1 MEKRIPGITAAV
13 MLLVS
18 GSAGAQ
24 GFPAKPVRFITVAA
38 PGTDIITRIVAQEMQ
53 PQIGQQI
60 VVENRTGGS
69 GLVGAD
75 AGAKAPPDG
84 YSVLF
89 STSGTMITNNFVI
102 ANMPFDTFR
111 DLTSLSLISSAPSVL
126 LINQQVTP
134 VKNMKELVDLAKKR
148 PGELSFGSF
157 GIGSLP
163 NLVLS
168 WVAKNAGTKFI
179 HVPYKGSSDA
189 YTDLYAGRLT
199 MFLDAVG
206 GPAVGQVKSGKL
218 YPVAVTTLKPH
229 RLYPNTGP
237 MAEAGVIDFEGRTWW
252 GTYVPVATPREIS
265 QRWIAEFD
273 KALANP
279 KIRERIL
286 ETGSDV
292 GDVSGERFVAYQREE
307 YERFRKITSELGI
320 KPE

>member
-1 MEKRIPGITAAV
+1 MIRLALALGLSVLGGHALGQV
-13 MLLVS
+13 
-18 GSAGAQ
+18 
-24 GFPAKPVRFITVAA
+24 FPSKPIRFITVAA
-38 PGTDIITRIVAQEMQ
+38 PGTDIITRIMAQEMAGAL
-53 PQIGQQI
+53 GQSI

-75 AGAKAPPDG
+75 AGAKAAPDG

-102 ANMPFDTFR
+102 AKMPFDTFR
-111 DLTSLSLISSAPSVL
+111 DFTPLALVSSSPSVL
-126 LINQQVTP
+126 LVNQAYTP
-134 VKNMKELVDLAKKR
+134 VKNMQELVALAKQK

-168 WVAKNAGTKFI
+168 WVARNAGTKFI

-189 YTDLYAGRLT
+189 YNDLYAGRLT

-206 GPAVGQVKSGKL
+206 VAVGQVSSGKL
-218 YPVAVTTLKPH
+218 YPVAVSSLQRN

-252 GTYVPVATPREIS
+252 GTYVPSKTPREIS

-273 KALANP
+273 KALAQP
-279 KIRERIL
+279 ATREKIL
-286 ETGSDV
+286 GTGGDV
-292 GDVSGERFVAYQREE
+292 GDVSAERFAAFQREE
-307 YERFRKITSELGI
+307 FERFKRITTELGI

>member
-1 MEKRIPGITAAV
+1 MKR
-13 MLLVS
+13 LVHAI
-18 GSAGAQ
+18 GFTLAAGAACAQ
-24 GFPAKPVRFITVAA
+24 SFPSKPVRFITVAA
-38 PGTDIITRIVAQEMQ
+38 PGTDIITRIMAQEMQ
-53 PQIGQQI
+53 PQLGQQI

-102 ANMPFDTFR
+102 AKMPFDTFR
-111 DLTSLSLISSAPSVL
+111 DFTPLALVSSSPSVL
-126 LINQQVTP
+126 LINQAYTP
-134 VKNMKELVDLAKKR
+134 VKNMQELIALARQK

-189 YTDLYAGRLT
+189 YNDLYAGRLT
-199 MFLDAVG
+199 MFLDTVG
-206 GPAVGQVKSGKL
+206 VAIGQVTSGKL
-218 YPVAVTTLKPH
+218 YPVAVTSLKRN
-229 RLYPNTGP
+229 RLYPNTAP
-237 MAEAGVIDFEGRTWW
+237 MAEAGVLDFEGRTWW
-252 GTYVPVATPREIS
+252 GTYVPAKTPREIS

-273 KALANP
+273 KALASP
-279 KIRERIL
+279 SVKEKL
-286 ETGSDV
+286 LGTGGDV
-292 GDVSGERFVAYQREE
+292 GDLSGERFGAFQREE
-307 YERFRKITSELGI
+307 FERFKHITAELGI